1 MIVETFFKALNL
13 IENNAVSIVNMIK
26 TNKVI
31 IYIFF
36 IIKILGIKLEIIT
49 TILNRT
55 CAKK

>member
-1 MIVETFFKALNL
+1 MIAETFFKALNL